1 MRTVRWGILSTAN
14 IGMAKVTPAVQ
25 RAANCEVVAIA
36 SRHSD
41 RAAAAARRLGIE
53 ASYGSYEQLLAAPDI
68 DAVYI
73 PLPNDM
79 HAEWT
84 MKAAAAG
91 KHVLCEKPLG
101 LTAAEARTMAD
112 ACRGAGVKLAEAFM
126 YRHHPTWVEA
136 RRLLAEGTVGELQA
150 VQSWFS
156 YYNDDP
162 ANIRNRVE
170 NGGGAV
176 MDIGCY
182 NINLSR
188 MLFAAEPVRVEA
200 SVRRDPVMGIDTLTS
215 ALLEFPGG
223 GQATFT
229 CSTRAAPYQRVHIIG
244 DAGRIEMEIPFNIP
258 PDRET
263 RIFVARGGEAPE
275 TITFPPADQYTI
287 QADLFARAIIE
298 DTAVP
303 VPIDDAI
310 NNMAAIEAIL
320 ATD

>member
-1 MRTVRWGILSTAN
+1 
-14 IGMAKVTPAVQ
+14 
-25 RAANCEVVAIA
+25 
-36 SRHSD
+36 
-41 RAAAAARRLGIE
+41 
-53 ASYGSYEQLLAAPDI
+53 
-68 DAVYI
+68 
-73 PLPNDM
+73 
-79 HAEWT
+79 
-84 MKAAAAG
+84 
-91 KHVLCEKPLG
+91 
-101 LTAAEARTMAD
+101 
-112 ACRGAGVKLAEAFM
+112 
-126 YRHHPTWVEA
+126 
-136 RRLLAEGTVGELQA
+136 
-150 VQSWFS
+150 
-156 YYNDDP
+156 
-162 ANIRNRVE
+162 
-170 NGGGAV
+170 

-188 MLFAAEPVRVEA
+188 MLFAAEPVRIA
-200 SVRRDPVMGIDTLTS
+200 AAVRRDPVMGIDTLSS
-215 ALLEFPGG
+215 AVLEFSGG

-229 CSTRAAPYQRVHIIG
+229 CSTRAAPYQRVQIVG

-287 QADLFARAIIE
+287 QADLFSRAIIE